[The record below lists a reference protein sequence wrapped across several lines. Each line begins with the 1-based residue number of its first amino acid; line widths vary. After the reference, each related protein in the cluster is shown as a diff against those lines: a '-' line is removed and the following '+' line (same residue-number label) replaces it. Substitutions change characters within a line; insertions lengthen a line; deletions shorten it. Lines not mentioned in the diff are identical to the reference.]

1 MDLSS
6 KSIEELKFLSKL
18 HNIYVPCQYRSRKL
32 FENYLYKHINFKV
45 STYQLIIFLEIKID
59 PEFILYT
66 SNVSKYIKEYFND
79 IIYILFNELDFETF
93 DFDIHYQ
100 CKINKLRIIFQR
112 KHPFTL
118 KDYHFCNQI
127 YKDNYILLQEVF
139 LNPLEK
145 NLVKFGFPGNFTFD
159 LDLESIFLTVL

>member
-1 MDLSS
+1 MDLSL
-6 KSIEELKFLSKL
+6 KSIEELQFLAKL

-32 FENYLYKHINFKV
+32 FENYLYKHINFKA
-45 STYQLIIFLEIKID
+45 SIYQLVLFLDVKID

-66 SNVSKYIKEYFND
+66 SNTSKYIQEYLND
-79 IIYILFNELDFETF
+79 IVHIVFKELDFENF
-93 DFDIHYQ
+93 NIDIHYK
-100 CKINKLRIIFQR
+100 CKIDKIRIVFYR
-112 KHPFTL
+112 KYPFML
-118 KDYHFCNQI
+118 EDYHFCNQL

-145 NLVKFGFPGNFTFD
+145 NIVKFGFPENFTFD